1 MFKCLKYELRAY
13 SRSLMPAFFV
23 IMAASLIM
31 FASICLFSFLRVS
44 AMDQMTHS
52 IAQAVLTFIEG
63 VLFISM
69 FAIPIVTFA
78 VTIRRFYASFFTDEG
93 YLTFALPVPVKSM
106 LRAKIIAAIF
116 IDAVSIPATM
126 LAIVVAASGVNVSD
140 YLFYGYTGGLV
151 NTTIIPAIFET
162 LHISDML
169 AMLNIT
175 YISESTLTLAAFAFV
190 IAVISDYVLIYLA
203 ITIGSTFARKHRVL
217 VCSAWF
223 LGISSVS
230 SSVYTAVVIG
240 IVLVAAS
247 FQGITGDLTMIDIG
261 SLLPAIIVVV
271 SILVIIETSIFHAI
285 TKYLLNK
292 KVNLS

>member
-44 AMDQMTHS
+44 AMDQMTES
-52 IAQAVLTFIEG
+52 IAQSVLTFIEG
-63 VLFISM
+63 VLFTSM
-69 FAIPIVTFA
+69 FAIPIVTFV
-78 VTIRRFYASFFTDEG
+78 VTIRRFYTSFFTDEG

-116 IDAVSIPATM
+116 VDAVSIPATM
-126 LAIVVAASGVNVSD
+126 FAIVVAASGVNVSD
-140 YLFYGYTGGLV
+140 YLFYGYNNGFV

-162 LHISDML
+162 LRIFDIL

-175 YISESTLTLAAFAFV
+175 YISENTLTLAAFAFV
-190 IAVISDYVLIYLA
+190 IAVIADYVLIYLS
-203 ITIGSTFARKHRVL
+203 ITIGSTFAKKHRLL

-230 SSVYTAVVIG
+230 SSIYTAAVI
-240 IVLVAAS
+240 LVILTAAS
-247 FQGITGDLTMIDIG
+247 LQGITGNLTMMDMSSMLTII
-261 SLLPAIIVVV
+261 IIVISV
-271 SILVIIETSIFHAI
+271 LVIIETIIFHAI
-285 TKYLLNK
+285 TKYLLNR